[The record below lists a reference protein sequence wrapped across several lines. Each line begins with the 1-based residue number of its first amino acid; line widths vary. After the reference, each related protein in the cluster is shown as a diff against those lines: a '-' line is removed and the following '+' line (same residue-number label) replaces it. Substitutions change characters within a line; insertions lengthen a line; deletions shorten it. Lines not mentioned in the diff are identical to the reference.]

1 MTDFTK
7 VRANLERRGFQVS
20 CFAAAQEAADYLT
33 AKLEGKT
40 IGYGGSMTLKQLGL
54 MERLEGRAALLGHW
68 SGSTRQEA
76 AAAPIYLTSVNGLA
90 ETGELINI
98 DGTGNRISAATSAKE
113 AVYYIA
119 GVNKVAETF
128 DKALWRARNVA
139 SPLNARRL
147 GRKTPCALK
156 ELKCYDCKSP
166 ERICRELNVLWR
178 KLNGTENCYVVLIG
192 EEIGY

>member
-76 AAAPIYLTSVNGLA
+76 AAAPIYLTSVNG
-90 ETGELINI
+90 
-98 DGTGNRISAATSAKE
+98 D
-113 AVYYIA
+113 
-119 GVNKVAETF
+119 
-128 DKALWRARNVA
+128 
-139 SPLNARRL
+139 
-147 GRKTPCALK
+147 RK
-156 ELKCYDCKSP
+156 S
-166 ERICRELNVLWR
+166 
-178 KLNGTENCYVVLIG
+178 VV
-192 EEIGY
+192 